1 MPERP
6 LAVIT
11 GASSGIGAVFARKLA
26 ARGYDLL
33 LIARREDR
41 LRSLASEFA
50 ESYHVAAESMRADL
64 ACDDDIER
72 VSERIRSA
80 AGLGLLVNNA
90 GFGTLGYF
98 VDADPLGQERMQ
110 RLHVLATM
118 RLTHAALANLVPR
131 RTGGVINVSSVA
143 AFGQAPQNAGY

>member
-11 GASSGIGAVFARKLA
+11 GASSGIGAMFARKLA

-50 ESYHVAAESMRADL
+50 ETYHIAAEVQRADL
-64 ACDDDIER
+64 ACEDDLER
-72 VSERIRSA
+72 VAAKIRSA
-80 AGLGLLVNNA
+80 SGLGLLVNNA
-90 GFGTLGYF
+90 GFGSMGYF
-98 VDADPLGQERMQ
+98 VDTDP
-110 RLHVLATM
+110 
-118 RLTHAALANLVPR
+118 
-131 RTGGVINVSSVA
+131 
-143 AFGQAPQNAGY
+143 AG